1 MADGAVAVA
10 EAGTLRLR
18 VVDGR
23 ALPADVRRSLLPGE
37 LLRDEEGHAVRLP
50 RFFYEVP
57 SWTAALETR
66 LTQHF
71 QLWEFMS
78 VDVREAPELIEFP
91 RYVPCAVVLLAGALQ
106 VVRTAAGRP
115 VHVAANGGYRSP
127 AHRLT
132 RHASTHCWGCAANV
146 YRIGD
151 DWLWSRSVI
160 ENYGGLAREA
170 FPGFRVRRYGPGIG
184 EADDHLHLDV
194 GRAVLVPHGA
204 KAAPPEGGSDAGE
217 TEPS

>member
-10 EAGTLRLR
+10 EAGTLPLPI
-18 VVDGR
+18 VDGR
-23 ALPADVRRSLLPGE
+23 ALPEAVRRRLRPGE
-37 LLRDEEGHAVRLP
+37 LLRDEEGREVPLP

-57 SWTAALETR
+57 SWAAALETR
-66 LTQHF
+66 VTEHF

-106 VVRTAAGRP
+106 VFRAAAGRP

-132 RHASTHCWGCAANV
+132 RHTSTHCWGCAANV

-151 DWLWSRSVI
+151 DWLWSRATI
-160 ENYGGLAREA
+160 ENYARVARAA
-170 FPGFRVRRYGPGIG
+170 FAAFWVRPYGPGIG

-194 GRAVLVPHGA
+194 GRALLVPRGA
-204 KAAPPEGGSDAGE
+204 AAEPAESGSGPAA
-217 TEPS
+217 TESS